1 MTFDM
6 ESYVDL
12 DLPARHSPGLGS
24 FDADTAMD
32 LVIEFCV
39 SRDVHLGTKYSIV
52 PQLDRAL
59 QIAAL
64 IGPDKRWTRIARWS
78 GNDDVGDVPGI
89 IRNDLR
95 DILYS
100 RFVAALPDARWLPPI
115 SVVSISRWARFSQSM
130 RTARDLGLGWIVPIH
145 REVLLVPMPTV
156 RYAAPDAS
164 GANTVLHDDTGRPAI
179 EWSDGSGIFYLHGT
193 EFDEPVYHRIVDRQM
208 TIEQIAGL
216 RNADQRSIA
225 LRYFTFEQLIG
236 SGAQPVDTDGAGAGL
251 YRLPLPPRL
260 ARDRAPGYGTSDFFV
275 YRGGTVQWVDPRI
288 RLPRNTEACPPRTGA
303 PAPAAPPSIEPQK

>member
-12 DLPARHSPGLGS
+12 DLPARHSPDLGS
-24 FDADTAMD
+24 FDADAALD

-59 QIAAL
+59 RIAAL

-78 GNDDVGDVPGI
+78 GNDDAGEVPGV

-100 RFVAALPDARWLPPI
+100 RLVAALPDARWLPPI
-115 SVVSISRWARFSQSM
+115 SVVSVSRWARFSQSM

-156 RYAAPDAS
+156 RYVAPQTS
-164 GANTVLHDDTGRPAI
+164 VLHDDTGRPAV

-193 EFDEPVYHRIVDRQM
+193 EFDETVYRRIIGRQM
-208 TIEQIAGL
+208 SIEQVAGL

-225 LRYFTFEQLIG
+225 LRYLTFEQLVG
-236 SGAQPVDTDGAGAGL
+236 SGAQLVESDSGGAAL

-260 ARDRAPGYGTSDFFV
+260 ARDRALGYGMSDYFV
-275 YRGGTVQWVDPRI
+275 HHGATVEWVDARMC
-288 RLPRNTEACPPRTGA
+288 LAHSTESTPPR
-303 PAPAAPPSIEPQK
+303 AAQPPTLSVERQG

>member
-1 MTFDM
+1 
-6 ESYVDL
+6 
-12 DLPARHSPGLGS
+12 
-24 FDADTAMD
+24 MD
-32 LVIEFCV
+32 LVVEFCV

-59 QIAAL
+59 RIAAL

-78 GNDDVGDVPGI
+78 GNDDAGEVPGV

-95 DILYS
+95 DMLYS

-115 SVVSISRWARFSQSM
+115 SVVSVSRWARFSQSM
-130 RTARDLGLGWIVPIH
+130 RAARDLGLGWVVPMH

-156 RYAAPDAS
+156 RYAAPET
-164 GANTVLHDDTGRPAI
+164 TVLHDDTGRPAI

-193 EFDEPVYHRIVDRQM
+193 EFDEPVYRRVVGREM
-208 TIEQIAGL
+208 TIEQVTGL

-225 LRYFTFEQLIG
+225 LRYLTFEELVG
-236 SGAQPVDTDGAGAGL
+236 AGAQPVDRDTDGSQL

-260 ARDRAPGYGTSDFFV
+260 ARDRALGYGMSDYFV
-275 YRGGTVQWVDPRI
+275 RHGGTVEWVD
-288 RLPRNTEACPPRTGA
+288 ARTCLAHNGDSRSYQA
-303 PAPAAPPSIEPQK
+303 SRDTPEPALRVERQR

>member
-1 MTFDM
+1 M

-12 DLPARHSPGLGS
+12 DLPARRSPAFGS
-24 FDADTAMD
+24 FDADAAMD
-32 LVIEFCV
+32 RVIEFCI
-39 SRDVHLGTKYSIV
+39 SRDVHLGTKYSVI

-78 GNDDVGDVPGI
+78 GNDDAGDVPGV

-115 SVVSISRWARFSQSM
+115 SVVSVSRWARFSQSM

-156 RYAAPDAS
+156 RYAAPDS
-164 GANTVLHDDTGRPAI
+164 TGAGTVLHDDTGRPAI

-193 EFDEPVYHRIVDRQM
+193 EFDEAVYHRIVARQM
-208 TIEQIAGL
+208 SIEQVAGL

-225 LRYFTFEQLIG
+225 LRYLTFEQLIG
-236 SGAQPVDTDGAGAGL
+236 SGAQAVDIDGVGPGL

-260 ARDRAPGYGTSDFFV
+260 ARDRAPGYGASDFFV
-275 YRGGTVQWVDPRI
+275 HRGGTVEWLDPRI
-288 RLPRNTEACPPRTGA
+288 CLPRNTEPPLPGSGA
-303 PAPAAPPSIEPQK
+303 HSPEPPVPLEPRR

>member
-12 DLPARHSPGLGS
+12 DLPARRSPDFGS

-78 GNDDVGDVPGI
+78 GNDDAGDVPGV

-115 SVVSISRWARFSQSM
+115 SVVSVSRWARFSQSM

-156 RYAAPDAS
+156 RYAAPEEQ
-164 GANTVLHDDTGRPAI
+164 VLHDDTGRPAI

-193 EFDEPVYHRIVDRQM
+193 EFDEPVYHRIVGRQM

-236 SGAQPVDTDGAGAGL
+236 SGAQPVDADGAGVGL

-288 RLPRNTEACPPRTGA
+288 CLPGNTGSREPLAGSSTPDTPL
-303 PAPAAPPSIEPQK
+303 SIEPRR

>member
-12 DLPARHSPGLGS
+12 DLPARHTPDLGS
-24 FDADTAMD
+24 FDADTVMD
-32 LVIEFCV
+32 LVVEFCV
-39 SRDVHLGTKYSIV
+39 SRDVHLGTKYSV
-52 PQLDRAL
+52 LPQLDRAL

-78 GNDDVGDVPGI
+78 GNDDAGDVPGVV
-89 IRNDLR
+89 RNDLR

-100 RFVAALPDARWLPPI
+100 RFVAARPDARWLPPI
-115 SVVSISRWARFSQSM
+115 SVVSVSRWARFSQSM

-156 RYAAPDAS
+156 RYAAPEKQ
-164 GANTVLHDDTGRPAI
+164 VLHDDTGRPAI

-193 EFDEPVYHRIVDRQM
+193 EFDEPVYRRIVGRQM
-208 TIEQIAGL
+208 SIEQVCGL

-225 LRYFTFEQLIG
+225 LRYLTFEQLVG
-236 SGAQPVDTDGAGAGL
+236 SGAQAVDTDEDSAGL

-260 ARDRAPGYGTSDFFV
+260 ARDRAPGYGASDFFT
-275 YRGGTVQWVDPRI
+275 YRGGTVEWADPRI
-288 RLPRNTEACPPRTGA
+288 RFARNLEPHRASTSAHTPEP
-303 PAPAAPPSIEPQK
+303 PPSIAPRK